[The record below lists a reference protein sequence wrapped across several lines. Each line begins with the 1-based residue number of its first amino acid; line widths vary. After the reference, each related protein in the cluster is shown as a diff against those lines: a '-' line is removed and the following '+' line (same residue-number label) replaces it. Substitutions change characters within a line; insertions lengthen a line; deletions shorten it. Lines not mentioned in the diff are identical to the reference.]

1 MLAFLLRLFPL
12 VWLFLRGHQAL
23 VLENLA
29 LRQQL
34 SIYKRK
40 QKRARL
46 TGWDRWFWIA
56 LADYWKGWRES
67 LFVVHP
73 DTVVRWQRQ
82 RCRKYWAQLSSKPG
96 KKLGRP
102 PIAKQIRE
110 LIHAMALAN
119 ALWRAPRI
127 HGELLKLGIEV
138 SERTVSRI
146 LQTIARP
153 PSQTWKTFL
162 KNHIGEI
169 VAADFFTVPTLRM
182 RVLFVFLVL
191 GHRRRKVFHFAVT
204 EHPTAEWAGQQVVE
218 AFADGDAPRYLV
230 RDRDASYGDEFRC
243 RVRSLGMNEVITAA
257 RSPWQNALVERMIGS
272 VRRECLD
279 HAVVLNQRH
288 LTRLLRKY
296 FVYYHRSRTHLSLDK
311 DAPEPRAVMKQGTII
326 AIPQVGG
333 LHHRYERV
341 AA

>member
-1 MLAFLLRLFPL
+1 MLGLLLRLFRL
-12 VWLFLRGHQAL
+12 VWLFVRGHQAL

-40 QKRARL
+40 QKRPRL
-46 TGWDRWFWIA
+46 TRWDRLFWIA
-56 LADYWKGWRES
+56 LAGSWRGWRKS

-82 RCRKYWAQLSSKPG
+82 RFRKYWAALSKPG
-96 KKLGRP
+96 KKSGRP
-102 PIAKQIRE
+102 PIGKHIRE
-110 LIHAMALAN
+110 LIQTMDLAN
-119 ALWRAPRI
+119 GLWRAPRI

-146 LQTIARP
+146 LRTIERP

-169 VAADFFTVPTLRM
+169 VAADFFTVPTVRM

-191 GHRRRKVFHFAVT
+191 GHRRRKVLHFAVT

-218 AFADGDAPRYLV
+218 AFANRDALRYLV
-230 RDRDASYGDEFRC
+230 RDRDASYGDEFRN
-243 RVRSLGMNEVITAA
+243 RIRSLGMKEVITAA
-257 RSPWQNALVERMIGS
+257 RSPWQNAFVERVIGS
-272 VRRECLD
+272 IRRECLD

-296 FVYYHRSRTHLSLDK
+296 FDYYHRYRTHLSLDK